1 MLPLLGTPLQD
12 WMSLARVNRH
22 ERDNHIHFDE
32 PTHVYTVN
40 GTYEGYCSITKFHHE
55 FFGHFDAD
63 AVIGN
68 MMRSKKWP
76 QSQWFGM
83 TPKQIKD
90 AWAAN
95 GKEASE
101 AGTAIHLAIEMY
113 LNGSPETIP
122 PAILDS
128 IEWKYF
134 TRYWEKD
141 SRRWQPWRTEW
152 EIWDD
157 ELLLAG
163 SVDMV
168 FKSLTDNTYAIYDWK
183 RAKEIKMENPFQ
195 SGLGP
200 LSHFPDCNYWQ
211 YTLQLNLYRW
221 ILEKHY
227 GLKITE
233 LALIVLHPNNTSFK
247 RFVLPILTDE
257 IEDLLECRR
266 AALRRGKKEIAYWE

>member
-1 MLPLLGTPLQD
+1 MGTPLQP
-12 WMSLARVNRH
+12 WMTLARINRH

-32 PTHVYTVN
+32 PTHVYTIN
-40 GTYEGYCSITKFHHE
+40 GSSKGYCSITKFHHA

-63 AVIGN
+63 AVIKN

-76 QSQWFGM
+76 QNQWYGM
-83 TPKQIKD
+83 SPQQIKD

-113 LNGSPETIP
+113 LNGCSEIP
-122 PAILDS
+122 PAIQDS
-128 IEWKYF
+128 VEWKYF

-157 ELLLAG
+157 QLLLAG

-168 FKSLTDNTYAIYDWK
+168 FKSIADGTYAIYDWK

-200 LSHFPDCNYWQ
+200 LAHLPDCNYWQ

-221 ILEKHY
+221 ILEKNY
-227 GLKITE
+227 GLVITE
-233 LALIVLHPNNTSFK
+233 LALIVLHPNNSSFK
-247 RFVLPILTDE
+247 RYVLPILTDE

-266 AALRRGKKEIAYWE
+266 AALARGNEIAYWG

>member
-1 MLPLLGTPLQD
+1 MGTPLQP
-12 WMSLARVNRH
+12 WMTLARINRH

-32 PTHVYTVN
+32 PTHVYTID
-40 GTYEGYCSITKFHHE
+40 GSSKGFCSITKCLTIIC
-55 FFGHFDAD
+55 GHFDAD
-63 AVIGN
+63 AVISN
-68 MMRSKKWP
+68 MIRSKKWP

-83 TPKQIKD
+83 TPQEIKD

-113 LNGSPETIP
+113 MNGSPETIVP
-122 PAILDS
+122 EIKTS
-128 IEWKYF
+128 VEWQYF

-152 EIWDD
+152 EIWDK

-168 FKSLTDNTYAIYDWK
+168 FKSLQDNTYAIYDWK

-247 RFVLPILTDE
+247 RFVLPILHEE
-257 IEDLLECRR
+257 IEELLDCRR
-266 AALRRGKKEIAYWE
+266 AALARGKNEIAYLG

>member
-1 MLPLLGTPLQD
+1 MQGTPLQD
-12 WMSLARVNRH
+12 WMTLARTHRH
-22 ERDNHIHFDE
+22 ARDNHIHFDE

-40 GTYEGYCSITKFHHE
+40 GTSEGYCSITKFHHE

-63 AVIGN
+63 AVIKN

-76 QSQWFGM
+76 QSQWFGK
-83 TPKQIKD
+83 TPQQIKD

-113 LNGSPETIP
+113 LNGATTIP
-122 PAILDS
+122 QDIQTS
-128 IEWKYF
+128 VEWTYF
-134 TRYWEKD
+134 LRYWEKD

-152 EIWDD
+152 EIWD
-157 ELLLAG
+157 EPLLLAG

-168 FKSLTDNTYAIYDWK
+168 FKSLTDDTYAIYDWK
-183 RAKEIKMENPFQ
+183 RTKEIKMENSFQ

-221 ILEKHY
+221 ILEHNY

-233 LALIVLHPNNTSFK
+233 LALVVLHPLNASYK
-247 RFVLPILTDE
+247 KFVLPILTDE
-257 IEDLLECRR
+257 IEELLECRR
-266 AALRRGKKEIAYWE
+266 KAIQRGKKEIAYLG